1 MKSINEQIILYI
13 ILVDLKRWYYNY
25 VNMKTI
31 NIKKTIIYTFF
42 LFYFF
47 VGCLTYDD
55 YGINI
60 EEHTQLFSGA
70 YWLNYIFEFLRI
82 DFLQDEISQYLKKF
96 DADASSLPNPSFYT
110 YGPIFDVPTALIDVI
125 INTQKKTINFHYR
138 HFLVFLIFYLTS
150 ILVFKILIKRFN
162 NFFLSFFGTLLYIFS
177 PRIYGDSFHN
187 NKDIIFLSFVVF
199 AIYFAFKIF
208 EEKKIK
214 NILLFSL
221 FAAIATSTRIM
232 GLFLPFSLIFFLFLA
247 KLNEDSKSNF
257 KYILLIIFFYLL
269 FMYIHWPYL
278 WDSPISNFIDFIHKT
293 KDWIWKLGFIFN
305 GKYIYSTSVPDSFI
319 FIWIG
324 ISTPILNLF
333 LFLCGFFFIG
343 KRLLQRFISINKKKS
358 FNCDFWRSINEMKD
372 NYLFFNMLV
381 IISLIISLSAPLANA
396 WRHLY
401 FLNFF
406 IIYISAYFIMIL
418 SIILKKH
425 IKKLIIVLF
434 FLLIPNIYKLIIFH
448 PYQSLY
454 LNEILSNK
462 NKNNFQIDR
471 EGLTRLDSIYKI
483 LSFEQNNN
491 KIIKIANASYLPY
504 YRIKDGISESGQ
516 VRIKFVGQEYQE
528 ADYIYDNYVYE
539 VDPNHNDKYD
549 IPSNFKKVYE
559 LEINGVKMYKIYKKI

>member
-1 MKSINEQIILYI
+1 MESK
-13 ILVDLKRWYYNY
+13 
-25 VNMKTI
+25 

-42 LFYFF
+42 LFYLL
-47 VGCLTYDD
+47 VGCLTFDD

-60 EEHTQLFSGA
+60 EEHTQLFSGI
-70 YWLNYIFEFLRI
+70 YWLNYIFEFLGI
-82 DFLQDEISQYLKKF
+82 DFLQDEVLQYLKKF
-96 DADASSLPNPSFYT
+96 DADASFLPNPSFYT

-125 INTQKKTINFHYR
+125 INTQKTIINFHYR
-138 HFLVFLIFYLTS
+138 HFLVFFIFFLTS
-150 ILVFKILIKRFN
+150 ILVFKILTKRFN

-221 FAAIATSTRIM
+221 FAAIATSTRII
-232 GLFLPFSLIFFLFLA
+232 GLFLPFSLIFFLFLTR
-247 KLNEDSKSNF
+247 LNDNSKSNL
-257 KYILLIIFFYLL
+257 KDILLIIFFYLFFL
-269 FMYIHWPYL
+269 YIHWPYL
-278 WDSPISNFIDFIHKT
+278 WNSPITNFIDFIYKT
-293 KDWIWKLGFIFN
+293 NVWIWKLGFIFN
-305 GKYIYSTSVPDSFI
+305 GEYIYSTSVPDSFI

-333 LFLCGFFFIG
+333 LFIFGFFYIG
-343 KRLLQRFISINKKKS
+343 KRLLRRFLSIDPKKS
-358 FNCDFWRSINEMKD
+358 FNCDFWRSVNEMKD
-372 NYLFFNMLV
+372 TYLFFNMLV

-406 IIYISAYFIMIL
+406 IIYMSVYFVMIL
-418 SIILKKH
+418 SVVFKKH
-425 IKKLIIVLF
+425 IKKLIIILF
-434 FLLIPNIYKLIIFH
+434 FLLIPNIYKLILFH

-471 EGLTRLDSIYKI
+471 EGLTRLESIYKI
-483 LSFEQNNN
+483 LSFEKNNN

-504 YRIKDGISESGQ
+504 YRIKDGISENSKE
-516 VRIKFVGQEYQE
+516 RIKFVGQEYQD

-559 LEINGVKMYKIYKKI
+559 LEINGVKMYKIHKKIN